1 MRLLSFRKFVIL
13 GLGTV
18 AAMKLATVFLPMSAI
33 AETGAG
39 GPQTDAGVATV
50 ASQPA
55 YDATAPD
62 ANGICEPS
70 HLIAEAIAEE
80 RKLLES
86 QREKLADS
94 EARMALV
101 EQSLKAEQ
109 ERLSK
114 VRDEIDTQLN
124 VIKQANEQDMTK
136 LVELYRNMKPQVA
149 AEIMDEMDIETA
161 VQLIGAMQERDAAQ
175 IMGTLSLVRARA
187 ITKIIM
193 ERSKLPADRNLE
205 GLKLR

>member
-1 MRLLSFRKFVIL
+1 MKLLSFRKVVIL

-18 AAMKLATVFLPMSAI
+18 AAIKLATVVLPMSAI
-33 AETGAG
+33 AETEAGAA
-39 GPQTDAGVATV
+39 QSDIAT
-50 ASQPA
+50 AAPPPSFA
-55 YDATAPD
+55 ATAPD
-62 ANGICEPS
+62 AAGMCEPS

-80 RKLLES
+80 RALLES

-94 EARMALV
+94 EARLALA

-109 ERLSK
+109 ARLSE
-114 VRDEIDTQLN
+114 VRDEIETQLD
-124 VIKQANEQDMTK
+124 VIQKANGQDMTK

-161 VQLIGAMQERDAAQ
+161 VQMIGAMQERDAAQ
-175 IMGTLSLVRARA
+175 IMASLSLVRARA

-193 ERSKLPADRNLE
+193 ERSKLPADRNLA